1 MLQLVTVHY
10 RETLPSSG
18 GLHDRAVF
26 FLHGMSFSSKTW
38 HEIKTL
44 QLVAAA
50 GYRGVAVDLPGTV
63 CQLFLFLL
71 IQLFR
76 GLN

>member
-1 MLQLVTVHY
+1 MTIHY

-18 GLHDRAVF
+18 GSHDRAVF

-44 QLVAAA
+44 QLVAAS

-63 CQLFLFLL
+63 SYLDISLFFYVQ
-71 IQLFR
+71 IKR
-76 GLN
+76 LNLG